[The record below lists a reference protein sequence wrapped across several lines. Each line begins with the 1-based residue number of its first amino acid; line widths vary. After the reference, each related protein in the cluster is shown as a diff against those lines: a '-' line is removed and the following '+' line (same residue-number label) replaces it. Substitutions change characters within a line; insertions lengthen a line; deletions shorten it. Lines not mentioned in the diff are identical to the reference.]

1 MSLRVF
7 LPSQQVMTSPC
18 CGFGERVEPA
28 WFRARYARP
37 YFYHP
42 SQMTLPSHFLDDV
55 MELFDHSAPFIL
67 KGKEAETKNKKTTSE
82 ESSDF
87 SSEFDL
93 TGFDPS
99 EVKVKTIGQKV
110 VVEAKK
116 ESKEEKDGCLSYSR
130 NEYHRSIVLPDNVK
144 AEELTSTLNEA
155 GKLRITAP
163 LIPSLKDKDEEREI
177 PVAITDNPTKNDVTE
192 TKTVEDAND
201 VADETNNLNET
212 ATTDN

>member
-1 MSLRVF
+1 MALRVII
-7 LPSQQVMTSPC
+7 PSQRSCCVRSPWQDMQEPSFFRMSRPRRFYHPYQMTSP
-18 CGFGERVEPA
+18 
-28 WFRARYARP
+28 
-37 YFYHP
+37 
-42 SQMTLPSHFLDDV
+42 SNFLDDV

-67 KGKEAETKNKKTTSE
+67 KRKEAETKNEKTTSE
-82 ESSDF
+82 ESSNF

-116 ESKEEKDGCLSYSR
+116 ESNKEKDGCLSYSR

-163 LIPSLKDKDEEREI
+163 LVLSLKDKNEEREI
-177 PVAITDNPTKNDVTE
+177 PVAITEDSAKNDVTE
-192 TKTVEDAND
+192 TTTVGDSSD
-201 VADETNNLNET
+201 VADETNNSNENT
-212 ATTDN
+212 TTDN

>member
-1 MSLRVF
+1 
-7 LPSQQVMTSPC
+7 MTS
-18 CGFGERVEPA
+18 A
-28 WFRARYARP
+28 
-37 YFYHP
+37 
-42 SQMTLPSHFLDDV
+42 SNFLDDF

-67 KGKEAETKNKKTTSE
+67 KRREAETKNKKTASE

-177 PVAITDNPTKNDVTE
+177 PVAITDDSAKRDVTE
-192 TKTVEDAND
+192 TTTVDDESD
-201 VADETNNLNET
+201 VADETNISNENN
-212 ATTDN
+212 TTDN